1 VTSTTRSGQLGA
13 MTTEPRPAQSDSDH
27 PSTPATRLALR
38 LAAERATA
46 YLETIDDRPVRAT
59 ATRDELLAS
68 FGGPLPEDGAAA
80 EDVVDH
86 LVRAAEPGLVAIPG
100 PRYFGFVIGGAVP
113 SSLAADWLTSTWDQ
127 NAGVYAAGP
136 AASVVE
142 EVVGGWLV
150 DLFGLP
156 TGTGFGF
163 TTGCQMAHFTCLAAA
178 RHRVLERVGWNV
190 EEDGL
195 IAAPRI
201 DVLVSEEV
209 HATVPTALQYLGMG
223 RSRTTVMAT
232 DAQGRI
238 RLDSLAER
246 LPTGSGPLIVVL
258 QAGNVNTG
266 AFDPLG
272 PAIALVRER
281 RPDAW
286 IHVDGAFGMWAA
298 ASPALSHLAAGIELA
313 DSWATD
319 GHKALNVPYDSG
331 IAFVRDAE
339 SHVHALSPKSASYI
353 IYGDAE
359 RDEFRWVP
367 EYSRRARG
375 FAAWAA
381 MRELGR
387 AGIAGLIER
396 QVALAGR
403 FAAALR
409 VAGSAETGDG
419 AGIEVLNDV
428 VFNQVL
434 VRFLSASGDPA
445 ASDARTRAVVAAVQD
460 DGTCWLSGTTW
471 HGLAAM
477 RISVSN
483 WSTTEADVD
492 RSVDAIVRI
501 ARATR

>member
-1 VTSTTRSGQLGA
+1 
-13 MTTEPRPAQSDSDH
+13 MTTEPRPA
-27 PSTPATRLALR
+27 PANPDENATGATLR
-38 LAAERATA
+38 LAAEHAAA
-46 YLETIDDRPVRAT
+46 YLESIGERPVRAT
-59 ATRDELLAS
+59 ATREELLAA
-68 FGGPLPEDGAAA
+68 FGGPLPEEGVPGG
-80 EDVVDH
+80 DVVEH

-100 PRYFGFVIGGAVP
+100 PRYFGFVIGGSVP
-113 SSLAADWLTSTWDQ
+113 SSLAADWLAATWDQ

-136 AASVVE
+136 SASVVE
-142 EVVGGWLV
+142 EVVGGWLLE
-150 DLFGLP
+150 LFGLP
-156 TGTGFGF
+156 AGTGFGF

-178 RHRVLERVGWNV
+178 RHRVLANTGWNV

-195 IAAPRI
+195 VGSPRI
-201 DVLVSEEV
+201 DVLVSEEA
-209 HATVPTALQYLGMG
+209 HATVPTALQYLGLG
-223 RSRTTVMAT
+223 RSRTTAVAT
-232 DAQGRI
+232 DGQGRI
-238 RLDSLAER
+238 LLDSLAER
-246 LPTGSGPLIVVL
+246 LPTGTEPLIVVL

-266 AFDPLG
+266 AFDPLA
-272 PAIALVRER
+272 PAIALIRER

-298 ASPALSHLAAGIELA
+298 ASPTLRPLATGIELA

-331 IAFVRDAE
+331 IAFVRDADA
-339 SHVHALSPKSASYI
+339 HVHALSPKSASYI
-353 IYGDAE
+353 IYSDTE

-381 MRELGR
+381 FRELGR
-387 AGIAGLIER
+387 TGIAQLIER

-403 FAAALR
+403 FGAALR
-409 VAGSAETGDG
+409 AAGAD

-434 VRFLSASGDPA
+434 VRFPSADGDAA
-445 ASDARTRAVVAAVQD
+445 ASDARTRAVVAGVQD

-471 HGLAAM
+471 HGMAAM

-492 RSVDAIVRI
+492 RSVEAIIRI